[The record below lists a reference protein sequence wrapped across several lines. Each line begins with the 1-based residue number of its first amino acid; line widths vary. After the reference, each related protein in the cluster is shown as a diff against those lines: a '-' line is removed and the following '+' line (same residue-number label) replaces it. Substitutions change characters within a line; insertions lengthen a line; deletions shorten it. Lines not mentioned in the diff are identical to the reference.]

1 MQCYFIDKEFG
12 KVVVTFRRG
21 MKNVRCRW
29 RGNRLYMSA
38 PYGMEKQLEG
48 LVDADRDKIRALN
61 HQKITFHDGQ
71 VIPCFHTTLTISTDA
86 KLTTNCVAHGID
98 PADGVSLY
106 MCVPADLDL
115 ESDAATRALSK
126 VISLLFGRIAHRY
139 LIPYAQ
145 SEAARL
151 GLKPRGFEIG
161 KGTVKL
167 GHCTRGGL
175 IQLSRHLMLL
185 PEPLVQ
191 YEVCHELAH
200 LTHMDHSPAFHAC
213 SIVTSTAAVPN
224 STAKSPISP
233 GPSSDSNGTCDSLQ
247 KRIKNI

>member
-1 MQCYFIDKEFG
+1 MQCYFIDKKFG
-12 KVVVTFRRG
+12 KVVVTLRHG

-106 MCVPADLDL
+106 MRVPADLDL
-115 ESDAATRALSK
+115 ENDAATRALSK

-167 GHCTRGGL
+167 GHCTRGGV

-191 YEVCHELAH
+191 YVVCHELAH
-200 LTHMDHSPAFHAC
+200 LTHMDHSPTFHALLD
-213 SIVTSTAAVPN
+213 SYLNGRSAELDRQIAHFPW
-224 STAKSPISP
+224 PI
-233 GPSSDSNGTCDSLQ
+233 L
-247 KRIKNI
+247 R

>member
-12 KVVVTFRRG
+12 KVVVTLRRG

-61 HQKITFHDGQ
+61 HQKITFHEGQ

-106 MCVPADLDL
+106 MRVPAGLDL
-115 ESDAATRALSK
+115 ESDAETRALSK

-167 GHCTRGGL
+167 GHCTRGGV

-191 YEVCHELAH
+191 YVVCHELAH
-200 LTHMDHSPAFHAC
+200 LTHMDHSPAFHALLD
-213 SIVTSTAAVPN
+213 SYLDGRSAELDRQIARFPW
-224 STAKSPISP
+224 PI
-233 GPSSDSNGTCDSLQ
+233 L
-247 KRIKNI
+247 R

>member
-106 MCVPADLDL
+106 MRVPADLDL
-115 ESDAATRALSK
+115 ENDAATRALSK

-167 GHCTRGGL
+167 GHCTRGEV

-191 YEVCHELAH
+191 YVVCHELAH
-200 LTHMDHSPAFHAC
+200 LTHMDHSPAFHALLD
-213 SIVTSTAAVPN
+213 SYLDGRSAELDRQIAHFPW
-224 STAKSPISP
+224 PI
-233 GPSSDSNGTCDSLQ
+233 L
-247 KRIKNI
+247 R

>member
-12 KVVVTFRRG
+12 KVVVTLRRG

-61 HQKITFHDGQ
+61 HQKITFHDGL

-86 KLTTNCVAHGID
+86 KLSTNCVAHGID

-106 MCVPADLDL
+106 MRVPADLDL

-167 GHCTRGGL
+167 GHCTRGGV

-191 YEVCHELAH
+191 YVVCHELAH
-200 LTHMDHSPAFHAC
+200 LTHMDHSPAFHALLD
-213 SIVTSTAAVPN
+213 SYLNGRSAELDSQIAHFPW
-224 STAKSPISP
+224 PI
-233 GPSSDSNGTCDSLQ
+233 L
-247 KRIKNI
+247 R

>member
-12 KVVVTFRRG
+12 KVVVTLRRG

-106 MCVPADLDL
+106 MRVPADLDL

-167 GHCTRGGL
+167 GHCTRGGM

-191 YEVCHELAH
+191 YVVCHELAH
-200 LTHMDHSPAFHAC
+200 LTHMDHSPAFHALLD
-213 SIVTSTAAVPN
+213 SYLNGRGAELDRQIAHFPW
-224 STAKSPISP
+224 PI
-233 GPSSDSNGTCDSLQ
+233 L
-247 KRIKNI
+247 R

>member
-1 MQCYFIDKEFG
+1 MQCYFIDKELG
-12 KVVVTFRRG
+12 KVVVTLRHG

-106 MCVPADLDL
+106 MRVPADLDL
-115 ESDAATRALSK
+115 ESYAATRALSK

-167 GHCTRGGL
+167 GHCTRGGM

-191 YEVCHELAH
+191 YVVCHELAH
-200 LTHMDHSPAFHAC
+200 LTHMDHSPAFHALLD
-213 SIVTSTAAVPN
+213 SYLNGRSAELDRQIAHFPW
-224 STAKSPISP
+224 PI
-233 GPSSDSNGTCDSLQ
+233 L
-247 KRIKNI
+247 R

>member
-12 KVVVTFRRG
+12 KVVVTLRRG

-106 MCVPADLDL
+106 MRVPADLDL

-167 GHCTRGGL
+167 GHCTRGGV

-191 YEVCHELAH
+191 YVVCHELAH
-200 LTHMDHSPAFHAC
+200 LTHMDHSPAFHALLD
-213 SIVTSTAAVPN
+213 SYLDGSSAELDRQIAHFPW
-224 STAKSPISP
+224 PI
-233 GPSSDSNGTCDSLQ
+233 L
-247 KRIKNI
+247 R

>member
-21 MKNVRCRW
+21 MKHVRCRW

-106 MCVPADLDL
+106 MRVPADLDL
-115 ESDAATRALSK
+115 ENDAATRALSK

-167 GHCTRGGL
+167 GHCTRGGV

-191 YEVCHELAH
+191 YVVCHELAH
-200 LTHMDHSPAFHAC
+200 LTHMDHSPAFHALLD
-213 SIVTSTAAVPN
+213 SYLNGRSAELDRQIAHFPW
-224 STAKSPISP
+224 PI
-233 GPSSDSNGTCDSLQ
+233 L
-247 KRIKNI
+247 R

>member
-106 MCVPADLDL
+106 MRVPADLDL
-115 ESDAATRALSK
+115 ENDAATRALSK

-167 GHCTRGGL
+167 GHCTRGGM

-191 YEVCHELAH
+191 YVVCHELAH
-200 LTHMDHSPAFHAC
+200 LTHMDHSPAFHALLD
-213 SIVTSTAAVPN
+213 SYLNGRSAELDRQIARFPW
-224 STAKSPISP
+224 PI
-233 GPSSDSNGTCDSLQ
+233 L
-247 KRIKNI
+247 R

>member
-1 MQCYFIDKEFG
+1 MAIGFTCRLLT
-12 KVVVTFRRG
+12 VW
-21 MKNVRCRW
+21 KNSW
-29 RGNRLYMSA
+29 
-38 PYGMEKQLEG
+38 
-48 LVDADRDKIRALN
+48 RDKIRALN
-61 HQKITFHDGQ
+61 HQKITFHDGL

-86 KLTTNCVAHGID
+86 KLTTNSVAHGID

-106 MCVPADLDL
+106 MRVPVDLDL
-115 ESDAATRALSK
+115 ENDAATRALSK

-167 GHCTRGGL
+167 GHCTRGGV

-191 YEVCHELAH
+191 YVVCHELAH
-200 LTHMDHSPAFHAC
+200 LTHMDHSPAFHALLD
-213 SIVTSTAAVPN
+213 SYLNGRSAA
-224 STAKSPISP
+224 
-233 GPSSDSNGTCDSLQ
+233 L
-247 KRIKNI
+247 

>member
-12 KVVVTFRRG
+12 KVVVTLRRG

-106 MCVPADLDL
+106 MRVPADLDL

-167 GHCTRGGL
+167 GHCTRGGV

-191 YEVCHELAH
+191 YVVCHELAH
-200 LTHMDHSPAFHAC
+200 LTHMDHSPAFHALLD
-213 SIVTSTAAVPN
+213 SYLDGRSAELDRQIAHVPW
-224 STAKSPISP
+224 PI
-233 GPSSDSNGTCDSLQ
+233 L
-247 KRIKNI
+247 R

>member
-106 MCVPADLDL
+106 MRVPADLDL

-151 GLKPRGFEIG
+151 GLKPRGF
-161 KGTVKL
+161 
-167 GHCTRGGL
+167 
-175 IQLSRHLMLL
+175 
-185 PEPLVQ
+185 
-191 YEVCHELAH
+191 
-200 LTHMDHSPAFHAC
+200 
-213 SIVTSTAAVPN
+213 
-224 STAKSPISP
+224 
-233 GPSSDSNGTCDSLQ
+233 
-247 KRIKNI
+247 

>member
-21 MKNVRCRW
+21 IKNVRCRW

-48 LVDADRDKIRALN
+48 LVDADRDKIRVLN

-86 KLTTNCVAHGID
+86 KLTANCVAHGID
-98 PADGVSLY
+98 PSDGVSLY
-106 MCVPADLDL
+106 MRVPADLDL
-115 ESDAATRALSK
+115 ENDAATRALSK

-167 GHCTRGGL
+167 GHCTRGGV

-191 YEVCHELAH
+191 YVVCHELAH
-200 LTHMDHSPAFHAC
+200 LTHMDHSPAFHALLD
-213 SIVTSTAAVPN
+213 SYLNGRSAELDRQIAHFPW
-224 STAKSPISP
+224 PI
-233 GPSSDSNGTCDSLQ
+233 L
-247 KRIKNI
+247 R

>member
-106 MCVPADLDL
+106 MRVPADLDL

-167 GHCTRGGL
+167 GHCTRGGV

-185 PEPLVQ
+185 PAPLVQ
-191 YEVCHELAH
+191 YVVCHELAH
-200 LTHMDHSPAFHAC
+200 LTHMDHSPAFHALLD
-213 SIVTSTAAVPN
+213 SYHDGRSAELDRQIAHFPW
-224 STAKSPISP
+224 PI
-233 GPSSDSNGTCDSLQ
+233 L
-247 KRIKNI
+247 R

>member
-12 KVVVTFRRG
+12 KVVVTLRRG
-21 MKNVRCRW
+21 MKNVKCRW

-98 PADGVSLY
+98 PADSVSLY
-106 MCVPADLDL
+106 MRVPADLDL

-167 GHCTRGGL
+167 GHCTRGGV

-191 YEVCHELAH
+191 YVVCHELAH
-200 LTHMDHSPAFHAC
+200 LTHMDHSPAFHALLD
-213 SIVTSTAAVPN
+213 SYLDGRSAELDRQIAHFPW
-224 STAKSPISP
+224 PI
-233 GPSSDSNGTCDSLQ
+233 L
-247 KRIKNI
+247 R

>member
-12 KVVVTFRRG
+12 KVVVTLRRG

-106 MCVPADLDL
+106 MRVPADLDL

-167 GHCTRGGL
+167 GHCTRGGV

-191 YEVCHELAH
+191 YVVCHELAH
-200 LTHMDHSPAFHAC
+200 LTHMDHSPAFHALLD
-213 SIVTSTAAVPN
+213 SYLDGRSAELDRQIAHIPW
-224 STAKSPISP
+224 PI
-233 GPSSDSNGTCDSLQ
+233 L
-247 KRIKNI
+247 R

>member
-1 MQCYFIDKEFG
+1 MQRYFIDKEFG
-12 KVVVTFRRG
+12 KVVVTLRRG

-106 MCVPADLDL
+106 MRVPADLDL

-145 SEAARL
+145 SEVARL

-167 GHCTRGGL
+167 GHCTRGGV

-191 YEVCHELAH
+191 YVVCHELAH
-200 LTHMDHSPAFHAC
+200 LTHMDHSPAFHALLD
-213 SIVTSTAAVPN
+213 SYLDGRSAELDRQIAHFPW
-224 STAKSPISP
+224 PI
-233 GPSSDSNGTCDSLQ
+233 L
-247 KRIKNI
+247 R

>member
-48 LVDADRDKIRALN
+48 LIDADRDKIRALN

-106 MCVPADLDL
+106 MRVPADLDL

-167 GHCTRGGL
+167 GHCTRGGV

-191 YEVCHELAH
+191 YVVCHELAH
-200 LTHMDHSPAFHAC
+200 LTHMDHSPAFHALLD
-213 SIVTSTAAVPN
+213 SYLDGRSAELDRQIAHFPW
-224 STAKSPISP
+224 PI
-233 GPSSDSNGTCDSLQ
+233 L
-247 KRIKNI
+247 R

>member
-86 KLTTNCVAHGID
+86 TLTTNCVAHGID

-106 MCVPADLDL
+106 MRVPADLDL
-115 ESDAATRALSK
+115 ENDAATRALSK

-167 GHCTRGGL
+167 GHCTRGGV

-191 YEVCHELAH
+191 YVVCHELAH
-200 LTHMDHSPAFHAC
+200 LTHMDHSPAFHALLD
-213 SIVTSTAAVPN
+213 SYLDGRSAELNRQIAHFPW
-224 STAKSPISP
+224 PI
-233 GPSSDSNGTCDSLQ
+233 L
-247 KRIKNI
+247 R

>member
-12 KVVVTFRRG
+12 KVVVTLRRG

-86 KLTTNCVAHGID
+86 KLTNNCVAHGID

-106 MCVPADLDL
+106 MRVPADLDL
-115 ESDAATRALSK
+115 ENDAATRALSK
-126 VISLLFGRIAHRY
+126 VISVLFGRIAHRY

-167 GHCTRGGL
+167 GHCTRGGV

-191 YEVCHELAH
+191 YVVCHELAH
-200 LTHMDHSPAFHAC
+200 LTHMDHSPAFHALLD
-213 SIVTSTAAVPN
+213 SYLDGRSAELDRQIAHFPW
-224 STAKSPISP
+224 PI
-233 GPSSDSNGTCDSLQ
+233 L
-247 KRIKNI
+247 R

>member
-86 KLTTNCVAHGID
+86 KLTTCPCI
-98 PADGVSLY
+98 
-106 MCVPADLDL
+106 
-115 ESDAATRALSK
+115 ALP
-126 VISLLFGRIAHRY
+126 I
-139 LIPYAQ
+139 
-145 SEAARL
+145 
-151 GLKPRGFEIG
+151 
-161 KGTVKL
+161 
-167 GHCTRGGL
+167 
-175 IQLSRHLMLL
+175 ML
-185 PEPLVQ
+185 PM
-191 YEVCHELAH
+191 
-200 LTHMDHSPAFHAC
+200 LTAS
-213 SIVTSTAAVPN
+213 
-224 STAKSPISP
+224 
-233 GPSSDSNGTCDSLQ
+233 
-247 KRIKNI
+247 

>member
-12 KVVVTFRRG
+12 KVVVMLRHG

-61 HQKITFHDGQ
+61 YQKITFHDGQ

-106 MCVPADLDL
+106 MRVPADLDL
-115 ESDAATRALSK
+115 ENDAATRALSK

-167 GHCTRGGL
+167 GHCTRGGV

-191 YEVCHELAH
+191 YVVCHELAH
-200 LTHMDHSPAFHAC
+200 LTHMDHSPAFHALLD
-213 SIVTSTAAVPN
+213 SYLNGRSAELDRQIAHFPW
-224 STAKSPISP
+224 PI
-233 GPSSDSNGTCDSLQ
+233 L
-247 KRIKNI
+247 R

>member
-12 KVVVTFRRG
+12 KVVVTLRRG

-106 MCVPADLDL
+106 MRVPADLDL

-151 GLKPRGFEIG
+151 GLKPCGFEIG

-167 GHCTRGGL
+167 GHCTRGGV

-191 YEVCHELAH
+191 YVVCHELAH
-200 LTHMDHSPAFHAC
+200 LTHMDHSPAFHALLD
-213 SIVTSTAAVPN
+213 SYLDGRSAELDRQIAHFPW
-224 STAKSPISP
+224 PI
-233 GPSSDSNGTCDSLQ
+233 L
-247 KRIKNI
+247 R